1 MINYGIIGT
10 GGIAKIH
17 AEIIKDL
24 PNAYLFGAHDIVED
38 NLENFCLKFNTTP
51 FEDIHSMLEKVDIV
65 VICSPNF
72 CHVDHIVKSLN
83 HNCDVLCEKP
93 LTSNLTETNI
103 IRHYNNIQNIKSI
116 NLNYRNLTVVKK
128 IMDLIKDDKIGEIIS
143 IHMAFLKNS
152 AYRRKTFTWRDD
164 GSSKLSSGAL
174 GDLGVHLLDLAT
186 YITDSNVKVETIKT
200 KMMTK
205 VKQKSDN
212 RVQVDDH
219 SETFFMTSNGQYIHI
234 ETSKACDEDLCGFY
248 ISISGRNGEIKFSSK
263 NGGVV
268 TVNND
273 GIQEIVQL
281 DERTYIDPENEF
293 YGWKDSFYHTHIK
306 FLEAIKNRKETS
318 ISTFEDGLRAQEVL
332 EHCINSHQQKQYIEF
347 K

>member
-1 MINYGIIGT
+1 MIKYGIIGT

-17 AEIIKDL
+17 AEIINDI
-24 PNAYLFGAHDIVED
+24 PNVCLLGAHDIVDD
-38 NLENFCLKFNTTP
+38 NLEKFCLEFNTTP
-51 FEDIHSMLEKVDIV
+51 FKDIHSMLEKVDIA

-72 CHVDHIVKSLN
+72 CHVDHIVKSLDN
-83 HNCDVLCEKP
+83 NCDVLCEKP
-93 LTSNLTETNI
+93 LTSSLSESNI
-103 IRHYNNIQNIKSI
+103 IRHYNKLQNIKSI

-128 IMDLIKDDKIGEIIS
+128 IMELINDDKIGEIIS

-205 VKQKSDN
+205 VKQKSDSI
-212 RVQVDDH
+212 VQVDDH

-234 ETSKACDEDLCGFY
+234 ETSKACAEDLCGFY
-248 ISISGRNGEIKFSSK
+248 ISITGRNGEIKFSSK
-263 NGGVV
+263 NDGVV
-268 TVNND
+268 TVNNND
-273 GIQEIVQL
+273 IQEIVQL
-281 DERTYIDPENEF
+281 DDRMYIDPENEF
-293 YGWKDSFYHTHIK
+293 YGWKDSFYHSHIK
-306 FLEAIKNRKETS
+306 LLGAIKNRKETS
-318 ISTFEDGLRAQEVL
+318 ISTFEDGLKAQEVL
-332 EHCINSHQQKQYIEF
+332 EHCINSYQQKQYIEF
-347 K
+347 R